1 MLGVVATRW
10 AAAPLPKSR
19 RTMLWM
25 ESPIDEF
32 HTVQDTSYKGSHFV
46 RVEFTAAE
54 LAKSIATLP
63 SAMAMSLV
71 ES

>member
-1 MLGVVATRW
+1 
-10 AAAPLPKSR
+10 
-19 RTMLWM
+19 M